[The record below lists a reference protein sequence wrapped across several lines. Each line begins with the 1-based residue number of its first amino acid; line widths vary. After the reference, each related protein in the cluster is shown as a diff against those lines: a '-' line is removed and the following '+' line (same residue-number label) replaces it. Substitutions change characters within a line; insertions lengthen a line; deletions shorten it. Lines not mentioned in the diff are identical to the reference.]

1 MIDGVG
7 TGIKHNDRV
16 DTDLITHGRRCTRL
30 VEGHPERLKRSTGAL
45 TRKPDLSS
53 ATIQGT

>member
-1 MIDGVG
+1 
-7 TGIKHNDRV
+7 V

-45 TRKPDLSS
+45 TRKPALSS